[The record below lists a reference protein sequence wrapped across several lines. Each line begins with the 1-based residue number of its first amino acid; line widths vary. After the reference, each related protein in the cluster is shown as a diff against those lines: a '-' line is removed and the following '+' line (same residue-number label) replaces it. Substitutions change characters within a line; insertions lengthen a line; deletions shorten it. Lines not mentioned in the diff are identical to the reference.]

1 MELLQSDSIDRGYQP
16 IVEDRPQP
24 LSDLSS
30 EGLFLRRTSV
40 SWTIVI
46 LGGEYHTLYVED
58 QG

>member
-16 IVEDRPQP
+16 TVEDRPQL

-46 LGGEYHTLYVED
+46 LGGEYHTL
-58 QG
+58 

>member
-16 IVEDRPQP
+16 TVAGRPQP

-30 EGLFLRRTSV
+30 EGLFRRRTSV

-46 LGGEYHTLYVED
+46 LGGEYHTL
-58 QG
+58 